1 MTRLRVK
8 RLARAAG
15 ASPGAVRHYVRIGL
29 LTPVRDSNN
38 GYHLFVLSDVMRFRF
53 IYRAKYLGYTL
64 NEIRQIFEESG
75 KGLSPCPLVRQI
87 IARRIAKNRR
97 ELEQAM
103 LLQKRME
110 RALVQWRKMP
120 DGAPDGETICRLIE
134 LAVEA

>member
-1 MTRLRVK
+1 MTRLWVK
-8 RLARAAG
+8 QLARAAD

-64 NEIRQIFEESG
+64 NEIRQIFEESD

-87 IARRIAKNRR
+87 IARRITENGH

-110 RALVQWRKMP
+110 RALAQQKGRS
-120 DGAPDGETICRLIE
+120 
-134 LAVEA
+134 